1 MGNENHTV
9 IVYFSKDGNTRSGA
23 MRLNERLSGRII
35 ELREQKKATS
45 CRRFLKKAPNCKA
58 SPGRKS

>member
-23 MRLNERLSGRII
+23 MRLNERLGGRII
-35 ELREQKKATS
+35 ELREQKKGQLPAGA
-45 CRRFLKKAPNCKA
+45 F
-58 SPGRKS
+58 